1 MDKFQYISCCSLSFC
16 EDRWR
21 YGVGMFQYISCCSLS
36 LLNQSQLLHHKCF
49 NTSHVV
55 VYPASATPESANM
68 NSFNTSHVVVY
79 QNVKKWHN

>member
-1 MDKFQYISCCSLSFC
+1 MVLLWISFNTSHVVVYPSAKT
-16 EDRWR
+16 
-21 YGVGMFQYISCCSLS
+21 GGGMVLE
-36 LLNQSQLLHHKCF
+36 CF